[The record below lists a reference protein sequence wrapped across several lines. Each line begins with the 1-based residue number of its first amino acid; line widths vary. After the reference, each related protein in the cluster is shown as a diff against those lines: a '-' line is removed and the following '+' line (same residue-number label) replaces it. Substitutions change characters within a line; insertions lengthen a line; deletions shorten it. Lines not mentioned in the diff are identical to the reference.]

1 MKRNREGEVDR
12 AGKKG
17 RERLRGVSSDSKY
30 GRSVDT
36 EMEKQRP
43 VQTSGGESHEEIGK
57 QKSRERESETAS
69 ARDGGEKC
77 LRELFFL
84 IYLFPFFLFSF
95 QVLTLHPYLFLLVN
109 CV

>member
-1 MKRNREGEVDR
+1 MKRNREGEGDR

-57 QKSRERESETAS
+57 QKSRERE
-69 ARDGGEKC
+69 
-77 LRELFFL
+77 RE
-84 IYLFPFFLFSF
+84 S
-95 QVLTLHPYLFLLVN
+95 Q
-109 CV
+109 CKGQR